1 MLPKSTG
8 AEGTASE
15 RETAGSSFKQKRY
28 ASYASGDTD
37 DSEFDDSEFDDSE
50 TESSAEPFSSPVS
63 DIRWSGTSLAGR
75 RSSDGVAGIADK
87 GKGTKEQIADGLS
100 DSFVAVLA
108 FGGLFFLL
116 LMISFFVFAW

>member
-1 MLPKSTG
+1 MLPKSTY

-15 RETAGSSFKQKRY
+15 GETAGSSFKQKRY
-28 ASYASGDTD
+28 ASYASGDT
-37 DSEFDDSEFDDSE
+37 DDSEFDDSE

-75 RSSDGVAGIADK
+75 RSFDGVAGTADK